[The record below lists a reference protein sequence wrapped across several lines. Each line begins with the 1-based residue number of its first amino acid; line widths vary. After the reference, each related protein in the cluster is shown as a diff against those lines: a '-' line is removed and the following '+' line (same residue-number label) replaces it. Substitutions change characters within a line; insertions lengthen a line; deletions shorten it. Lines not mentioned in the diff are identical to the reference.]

1 MTDLI
6 LYSLAF
12 VGMAALLGA
21 AFLFALE
28 GLEHLLDWWDHRK
41 DDNT

>member
-12 VGMAALLGA
+12 VGMAVLLGA
-21 AFLFALE
+21 ALLLALE
-28 GLEHLLDWWDHRK
+28 SLERLLDWWDHRK